1 MISFVVAMDE
11 SGVIGKNNQ
20 LPWHLPRD
28 LQHFK
33 RVTMGKPII
42 MGRKTFESIGRPL
55 PGRENIVL
63 TRNQNWHV
71 DGCTVFHSQD
81 QLLDYLTKKADEEIC
96 VIGGSEI
103 FRMFR
108 DQVDKLYV
116 TIIHHR
122 FEGDTYFPELD
133 WTCFEEISREKVA
146 QDEKNPYDHEY
157 IVYIRKKRSTK

>member
-11 SGVIGKNNQ
+11 NRVIGKDNR
-20 LPWHLPRD
+20 LPWPLPRD

-33 RVTMGKPII
+33 RVTMGKPIV

-63 TRNQNWHV
+63 TRNRKWSAS
-71 DGCTVFHSQD
+71 GCTVFHSKEEP
-81 QLLDYLTKKADEEIC
+81 LEYLEQKEDEEVC

-103 FRMFR
+103 FRMFL
-108 DQVDKLYV
+108 DDVDKLYI

-122 FEGDTYFPELD
+122 FDGDTYFPDLD
-133 WTCFEEISREKVA
+133 WSKFKEISRKIVEK
-146 QDEKNPYDHEY
+146 DEQNPYDHEY
-157 IVYIRKKRSTK
+157 IVYIRK